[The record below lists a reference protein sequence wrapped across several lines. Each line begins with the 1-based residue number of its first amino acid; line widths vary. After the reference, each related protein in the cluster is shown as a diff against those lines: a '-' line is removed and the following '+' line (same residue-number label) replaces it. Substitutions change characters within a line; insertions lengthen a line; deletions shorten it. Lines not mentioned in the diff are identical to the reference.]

1 MGDSLGEEKSGKIQF
16 PPQLKQ
22 MIERASSDVEGFWGE
37 IAKELHWFEPWD
49 KVYKEEEYP
58 FFKWFV
64 GGKTNISYNCLDYQ
78 VYKKNRGD
86 KAAIIWES
94 AETGETRVLT
104 YRELLRE
111 VERFA
116 ATLKALGV
124 KKGDR
129 VTICMPMVPEA
140 AIAMLATTRIGAI
153 HSVVFAG
160 FGYKAVA
167 DRVADAGSKVLVTA
181 DVGYRRGKVV
191 DLKDIVD
198 KALEMPNEVQKV
210 VVLRRGEAEPQ
221 MKDGRDIYWEEALD
235 KGRGINADVVPMESN
250 ELSFILHTSGTTA
263 KPKGTVQTHGGYQV
277 HIYAMAKWIYGLKDT
292 DMWWCLSDIGW
303 IVGHS
308 YVVYAPLL
316 LGCTTVMYEGV
327 PDYPEP
333 DILWKL
339 VEKNKVTRMWMS
351 PTLVRALMRYGDE
364 WPDKHDLS
372 TIELVVCA
380 GEVLNPPAWRWL
392 QKTVLKDR
400 APVIDHM
407 WQTESSGPMVGYPYG
422 IAMIPIKPGSAGIPL
437 PGIDGDIVDEKG
449 RSLPPEEEGIFVC
462 RGPFPG
468 LTQTLWGADE
478 RYVEEYWNQ
487 IPNCYFTGDAA
498 KKDEDGYIWFIARAD
513 EVIKIAGHRL
523 GTVEVE
529 SAFISHPAVA
539 EAAVIGEP
547 DPLRGEVA
555 AAFVVLK
562 KGYAPSQELEDEL
575 RKTVRDFMGPVVVLG
590 NVSFVDKVPK
600 TRSGKIMRRL
610 VRAII
615 TGQPLGDY
623 STIEDRTAIDE
634 IKKAVERR
642 KKGS

>member
-1 MGDSLGEEKSGKIQF
+1 MEEKKSRKMQL
-16 PPQLKQ
+16 PPQLEQ
-22 MIERASSDVEGFWGE
+22 MLNRATDDVEGFWGE

-78 VYKKNRGD
+78 VLEKNRGD

-94 AETGETRVLT
+94 EMGETRVLT
-104 YRELLRE
+104 YGQLLHE

-116 ATLKALGV
+116 AALKALGV
-124 KKGDR
+124 GKGDR
-129 VTICMPMVPEA
+129 VTLCMPMVPEA

-167 DRVADAGSKVLVTA
+167 DRVADAGSKVLITA
-181 DVGYRRGKVV
+181 DVGYRKGKMI
-191 DLKDIVD
+191 DLKGIVD
-198 KALEMPNEVQKV
+198 RALEMPNEVQKV
-210 VVLRRGEAEPQ
+210 IVLRRGEAEPP
-221 MKDGRDIYWEEALD
+221 MKDGRDIYWEKALD
-235 KGRGINADVVPMESN
+235 EGKGITADVVPMESN

-292 DMWWCLSDIGW
+292 DVWWCLSDIGW

-316 LGCTTVMYEGV
+316 LGCSMVMYEGAL
-327 PDYPEP
+327 DYPQP

-339 VEKNKVTRMWMS
+339 AEKNKVTRMWLS
-351 PTLVRALMRYGDE
+351 PTLIRGLMRYGDE
-364 WPDKHDLS
+364 WPEKHDLS

-407 WQTESSGPMVGYPYG
+407 WQTESSGPMTGYPHG
-422 IAMIPIKPGSAGIPL
+422 IAIIPIKPGSAGIPL
-437 PGIDGDIVDEKG
+437 PGIDGDVVDGKG
-449 RSLPPEEEGIFVC
+449 KSLPSGEEGIFVC
-462 RGPFPG
+462 RKPFPG
-468 LTQTLWGADE
+468 LTQTLWGSDE
-478 RYVEEYWNQ
+478 RYVEEYWDQ
-487 IPNCYFTGDAA
+487 IPNCYYTGDAA

-513 EVIKIAGHRL
+513 EIIKIAGHRI

-539 EAAVIGEP
+539 EAAVTGEP

-555 AAFVVLK
+555 TAFVVLK
-562 KGYAPSQELEDEL
+562 KAYAPSDELKDEL
-575 RKTVRDFMGPVVVLG
+575 RKTVRDTIGPVVVLG
-590 NVSFVDKVPK
+590 NISFVDKVPK

-610 VRAII
+610 VKAII

-634 IKKAVERR
+634 IKKAVERL
-642 KKGS
+642 KKKS

>member
-1 MGDSLGEEKSGKIQF
+1 MEEKKSRKMQL
-16 PPQLKQ
+16 PPQLEQ
-22 MIERASSDVEGFWGE
+22 MLNRATDDVEGFWGE

-78 VYKKNRGD
+78 VLEKNRGD

-94 AETGETRVLT
+94 EMGETRVLT
-104 YRELLRE
+104 YGQLLHE

-116 ATLKALGV
+116 AALKALGV
-124 KKGDR
+124 GKGDR
-129 VTICMPMVPEA
+129 VTLCMPMVPEA

-167 DRVADAGSKVLVTA
+167 DRVADAGSKVLITA
-181 DVGYRRGKVV
+181 DVGYRKGKMI
-191 DLKDIVD
+191 DLKGIVD
-198 KALEMPNEVQKV
+198 RALEMPNEVQKV
-210 VVLRRGEAEPQ
+210 IVLRRGEAEPP
-221 MKDGRDIYWEEALD
+221 MKDGRDIYWEKALD
-235 KGRGINADVVPMESN
+235 EGKGITADVVPMESN

-292 DMWWCLSDIGW
+292 DVWWCLSDIGW

-316 LGCTTVMYEGV
+316 LGCSMVMYEGAL
-327 PDYPEP
+327 DYPQP

-339 VEKNKVTRMWMS
+339 AEKNKVTRMWLS
-351 PTLVRALMRYGDE
+351 PTLIRGLMRYGDE
-364 WPDKHDLS
+364 WPEKHDLS

-407 WQTESSGPMVGYPYG
+407 WQTESSGPMTGYPHG
-422 IAMIPIKPGSAGIPL
+422 IAIIPIKPGSAGIPL
-437 PGIDGDIVDEKG
+437 PGIDGDVVDGKG
-449 RSLPPEEEGIFVC
+449 KSLPPGEEGIFVC
-462 RGPFPG
+462 RKPFPG
-468 LTQTLWGADE
+468 LTQTLWGSDE
-478 RYVEEYWNQ
+478 RYVEEYWDQ
-487 IPNCYFTGDAA
+487 IPNCYYTGDAA

-513 EVIKIAGHRL
+513 EIIKIAGHRI

-539 EAAVIGEP
+539 EAAVTGEP

-555 AAFVVLK
+555 TAFVVLK
-562 KGYAPSQELEDEL
+562 KAYAPSDELKDEL
-575 RKTVRDFMGPVVVLG
+575 RKTVRDTIGPVVVLG
-590 NVSFVDKVPK
+590 NISFVDKVPK

-610 VRAII
+610 VKAII

-634 IKKAVERR
+634 IKKAVERL
-642 KKGS
+642 KKKS

>member
-1 MGDSLGEEKSGKIQF
+1 LGDGLEGEKSRNIQF

-37 IAKELHWFEPWD
+37 ITKELHWFKPWD
-49 KVYKEEEYP
+49 NVYKEEEYP

-78 VYKKNRGD
+78 VFKKNRGD

-94 AETGETRVLT
+94 AETGKTRVLT
-104 YRELLRE
+104 YKQLLHE

-116 ATLKALGV
+116 AALKALGV
-124 KKGDR
+124 EKGDR

-167 DRVADAGSKVLVTA
+167 DRVADAGSKVLITA
-181 DVGYRRGKVV
+181 DLGYRRGKAVN
-191 DLKDIVD
+191 LKEIMD

-210 VVLRRGEAEPQ
+210 VVLRRGEAEPP
-221 MKDGRDIYWEEALD
+221 MKDGRDIYWKEALD
-235 KGRGINADVVPMESN
+235 RGRGIKAEVVPMESN

-277 HIYAMAKWIYGLKDT
+277 HIYAMAKWIYGLNDT

-351 PTLVRALMRYGDE
+351 PTLVRALMRHGDE
-364 WPDKHDLS
+364 WPNKHDLS
-372 TIELVVCA
+372 TIKLVVCA

-400 APVIDHM
+400 AHVIDHM

-437 PGIDGDIVDEKG
+437 PGIEGDIVDEKG
-449 RSLPPEEEGIFVC
+449 KSLPPEEEGIFVC
-462 RGPFPG
+462 RKPFPG

-478 RYVEEYWNQ
+478 RYAEEYWNQ
-487 IPNCYFTGDAA
+487 IPNCYYTGDAA

-513 EVIKIAGHRL
+513 EVIKIAGHRI

-562 KGYAPSQELEDEL
+562 EGYAPSHGLEDEL
-575 RKTVRDFMGPVVVLG
+575 RKTVRDAMGPVVVLG
-590 NVSFVDKVPK
+590 NISFVDKVPK

-623 STIEDRTAIDE
+623 STIEDKTAIDE
-634 IKKAVERR
+634 IKKAVEGR
-642 KKGS
+642 KKGP

>member
-1 MGDSLGEEKSGKIQF
+1 MEEKKSRKMQL
-16 PPQLKQ
+16 PPQLEQ
-22 MIERASSDVEGFWGE
+22 MLNRATDDVEGFWGE

-78 VYKKNRGD
+78 VLEKNRGD

-94 AETGETRVLT
+94 EMGETRVLT
-104 YRELLRE
+104 YGQLLHE

-116 ATLKALGV
+116 AALKALGV
-124 KKGDR
+124 GKGDR
-129 VTICMPMVPEA
+129 VTLCMPMVPEA

-167 DRVADAGSKVLVTA
+167 DRVADAGSKVLITA
-181 DVGYRRGKVV
+181 DVGYRKGKMI
-191 DLKDIVD
+191 DLKGIVD
-198 KALEMPNEVQKV
+198 RSLEMPNEVQKV
-210 VVLRRGEAEPQ
+210 IVLRRGEAEPP
-221 MKDGRDIYWEEALD
+221 MKDGRDIYWEKALD
-235 KGRGINADVVPMESN
+235 EGKRTTADVVPMESN

-292 DMWWCLSDIGW
+292 DVWWCLSDIGW

-316 LGCTTVMYEGV
+316 LGCSTVMYEGAL
-327 PDYPEP
+327 DYPQP

-339 VEKNKVTRMWMS
+339 AEKNKVTRMWLS
-351 PTLVRALMRYGDE
+351 PTLIRGLMRYGDE
-364 WPDKHDLS
+364 WPEKHDLS

-407 WQTESSGPMVGYPYG
+407 WQTESSGPMTGYPHG
-422 IAMIPIKPGSAGIPL
+422 IAIIPIKPGSAGIPL
-437 PGIDGDIVDEKG
+437 PGIDGDVVDGKG
-449 RSLPPEEEGIFVC
+449 KSLPPGEEGIFVC
-462 RGPFPG
+462 RKPFPG
-468 LTQTLWGADE
+468 LTQTLWGSDE
-478 RYVEEYWNQ
+478 RYVEEYWDQ
-487 IPNCYFTGDAA
+487 IPNCYYTGDVA

-513 EVIKIAGHRL
+513 EIIKIAGHRI

-539 EAAVIGEP
+539 EAAVTGEP

-555 AAFVVLK
+555 TAFVVLK
-562 KGYAPSQELEDEL
+562 KGYASSDELKDEL
-575 RKTVRDFMGPVVVLG
+575 RKTVRDTIGPVVVLG
-590 NVSFVDKVPK
+590 NISFVDKVPK

-610 VRAII
+610 VKAII

-623 STIEDRTAIDE
+623 STLEDRTAIDE

>member
-1 MGDSLGEEKSGKIQF
+1 MGEEKSRKMQF

-22 MIERASSDVEGFWGE
+22 MLDRAANDMEGFWGE
-37 IAKELHWFEPWD
+37 IAKELHWFEPWE
-49 KVYKEEEYP
+49 KVYKEEGYP

-78 VYKKNRGD
+78 VFKKNRGD

-116 ATLKALGV
+116 AALKALGV
-124 KKGDR
+124 GRGDR
-129 VTICMPMVPEA
+129 VTICMPMIPEA

-167 DRVADAGSKVLVTA
+167 DRVADAGSKVLITA
-181 DVGYRRGKVV
+181 DVGYRRGKAI
-191 DLKDIVD
+191 DLKGIVD

-210 VVLRRGEAEPQ
+210 IVLRRGEVELP
-221 MKDGRDIYWEEALD
+221 MRDGRDICWEKALD
-235 KGRGINADVVPMESN
+235 EGKGITADVVPMGSN

-277 HIYAMAKWIYGLKDT
+277 HIYAMAKWVYGLKDG
-292 DMWWCLSDIGW
+292 DIWWCLSDIGW

-308 YVVYAPLL
+308 YVVYAPFLI
-316 LGCTTVMYEGV
+316 GCTTLMYEGT

-333 DILWKL
+333 DILWRL
-339 VEKNKVTRMWMS
+339 VEKNKVTRLWMS
-351 PTLVRALMRYGDE
+351 PTLIRGLMRYGDE
-364 WPDKHDLS
+364 WPNKHDLS

-380 GEVLNPPAWRWL
+380 GEVLNPPAWSWL
-392 QKTVLKDR
+392 QKVVLKDR

-407 WQTESSGPMVGYPYG
+407 WQTESSGPMTGYPYG
-422 IAMIPIKPGSAGIPL
+422 IATIPIKPGSAGIPL
-437 PGIDGDIVDEKG
+437 PGIDGDVVDERG
-449 RSLPPEEEGIFVC
+449 RSLPPGREGIFVC
-462 RGPFPG
+462 RRPFPG
-468 LTQTLWGADE
+468 LTQTLWRADE

-487 IPNCYFTGDAA
+487 IPNCYYTGDAA
-498 KKDEDGYIWFIARAD
+498 KKDEDGYIWFVARAD
-513 EVIKIAGHRL
+513 EVIKIAGHRV

-529 SAFISHPAVA
+529 SAFLSHPAVA
-539 EAAVIGEP
+539 EAAVTGEP

-555 AAFVVLK
+555 TAFVVLK
-562 KGYAPSQELEDEL
+562 KDHVPSDELQDEL
-575 RKTVRDFMGPVVVLG
+575 RKTVRDTMGPVVVLG
-590 NVSFVDKVPK
+590 DISFVDKIPK

-610 VRAII
+610 IKAII

-634 IKKAVERR
+634 IKRAVEGR
-642 KKGS
+642 KKKS

>member
-1 MGDSLGEEKSGKIQF
+1 MKEKKSRKMQL
-16 PPQLKQ
+16 PPQLEQ
-22 MIERASSDVEGFWGE
+22 MLNRATDDVEGFWGE
-37 IAKELHWFEPWD
+37 IAKELHWFELWD
-49 KVYKEEEYP
+49 KVYKGEEYP

-78 VYKKNRGD
+78 VLEKNRGD

-94 AETGETRVLT
+94 EMGETRVLT
-104 YRELLRE
+104 YGQLLHE

-116 ATLKALGV
+116 AALKALGV
-124 KKGDR
+124 GKGDR
-129 VTICMPMVPEA
+129 VTLCMPMVPEA
-140 AIAMLATTRIGAI
+140 AIAMLAITRIGAI

-167 DRVADAGSKVLVTA
+167 DRMADAGSKVLITA
-181 DVGYRRGKVV
+181 DVGYRKGKMI
-191 DLKDIVD
+191 DLKGIVD
-198 KALEMPNEVQKV
+198 RALEMPNEVQKV
-210 VVLRRGEAEPQ
+210 IVLRRGEAEPP
-221 MKDGRDIYWEEALD
+221 MKDGRDIYWEKALD
-235 KGRGINADVVPMESN
+235 EGKGITADVVPMESN

-277 HIYAMAKWIYGLKDT
+277 HIYSMAKWIYGLKDT
-292 DMWWCLSDIGW
+292 DVWWCLSDIGW

-316 LGCTTVMYEGV
+316 LGCSTVMYEGAL
-327 PDYPEP
+327 DYPQP

-339 VEKNKVTRMWMS
+339 AEKNKVTRMWLS
-351 PTLVRALMRYGDE
+351 PTLIRGLMRYGDE
-364 WPDKHDLS
+364 WPEKHDLS

-407 WQTESSGPMVGYPYG
+407 WQTESSGPMTGYPHG
-422 IAMIPIKPGSAGIPL
+422 IAIIPIKPGSAGIPL
-437 PGIDGDIVDEKG
+437 PGIDGDVVDGKG
-449 RSLPPEEEGIFVC
+449 KSLPPGEEGIFVC
-462 RGPFPG
+462 RKPFPG
-468 LTQTLWGADE
+468 LTQTLWGSDE
-478 RYVEEYWNQ
+478 RYVEEYWDQ
-487 IPNCYFTGDAA
+487 IPNCYYTGDAA

-513 EVIKIAGHRL
+513 EIIKIAGHRI

-555 AAFVVLK
+555 TAFVVLK
-562 KGYAPSQELEDEL
+562 KGYASSDELKDEL
-575 RKTVRDFMGPVVVLG
+575 RKTVRDTIGPVVVLG
-590 NVSFVDKVPK
+590 NISFVDKVPK

-610 VRAII
+610 VKSII
-615 TGQPLGDY
+615 TGKPLGDY

>member
-1 MGDSLGEEKSGKIQF
+1 MEGEKSRKIQF

-22 MIERASSDVEGFWGE
+22 MLDRATGDVEGFWGE
-37 IAKELHWFEPWD
+37 IAKDLHWFEPWD

-78 VYKKNRGD
+78 VFKKNRGD

-104 YRELLRE
+104 YRQLLHE

-116 ATLKALGV
+116 AALKALGV
-124 KKGDR
+124 EKGDR

-153 HSVVFAG
+153 HSAVFAG

-167 DRVADAGSKVLVTA
+167 DRVADAGSKVLITA

-191 DLKDIVD
+191 NLKGIID

-210 VVLRRGEAEPQ
+210 IVLRRGEAEPP
-221 MKDGRDIYWEEALD
+221 MEDGRDIYWEEALD
-235 KGRGINADVVPMESN
+235 KGKGITADVVPMESN

-277 HIYAMAKWIYGLKDT
+277 HIFNMGKWVYGLKDT
-292 DMWWCLSDIGW
+292 DIWWCLSDIGW

-316 LGCTTVMYEGV
+316 FGCTTLMYEGV
-327 PDYPEP
+327 PDYPKP

-339 VEKNKVTRMWMS
+339 VEKHKVTRMWLA
-351 PTLVRALMRYGDE
+351 PTLVRALMRYGEE
-364 WPDKHDLS
+364 WTHRHDLS
-372 TIELVVCA
+372 SLELVVCA
-380 GEVLNPPAWRWL
+380 GEVLNPGAWTWME
-392 QKTVLKDR
+392 KTVLKDR
-400 APVIDHM
+400 TTVIDHM
-407 WQTESSGPMVGYPYG
+407 WQTESSGPMIGYPCG
-422 IAMIPIKPGSAGIPL
+422 IAMIPAKPGSAGIPL
-437 PGIDGDIVDEKG
+437 PGIDADVVDENGK
-449 RSLPPEEEGIFVC
+449 SLPPGKEGVLVC
-462 RGPFPG
+462 RSPFPG
-468 LTQTLWGADE
+468 LTQTLWRARE
-478 RYVEEYWNQ
+478 RYVEEYWNK
-487 IPNCYFTGDAA
+487 IPNCYHTGDAV
-498 KKDEDGYIWFIARAD
+498 KKDEDGYIWFIARTD
-513 EVIKIAGHRL
+513 EVMKIAGHRI
-523 GTVEVE
+523 GTMEVE
-529 SAFISHPAVA
+529 NAFMSHPAVA
-539 EAAVIGEP
+539 EVAITGEP

-555 AAFVVLK
+555 TAFAVLK
-562 KGYAPSQELEDEL
+562 EGQAPGEELKDEL
-575 RKTVRDFMGPVVVLG
+575 RKTVRDAFGPIVVIKEI
-590 NVSFVDKVPK
+590 SFVDKIPK

-610 VRAII
+610 LKAVI

-634 IKKAVERR
+634 IKKAVEKR
-642 KKGS
+642 KKEP

>member
-1 MGDSLGEEKSGKIQF
+1 MKEKKSRKMQL
-16 PPQLKQ
+16 PPQLEQ
-22 MIERASSDVEGFWGE
+22 MLNRATDDVEGFWGE
-37 IAKELHWFEPWD
+37 IAKEPHWFELWD
-49 KVYKEEEYP
+49 KVYKGEEYP

-78 VYKKNRGD
+78 VLEKNRGD

-94 AETGETRVLT
+94 EMGETRVLT
-104 YRELLRE
+104 YGQLLHE

-116 ATLKALGV
+116 AALKALGV
-124 KKGDR
+124 GKGDR
-129 VTICMPMVPEA
+129 VTLCMPMVPEA
-140 AIAMLATTRIGAI
+140 AIAMLAITRIGAI

-167 DRVADAGSKVLVTA
+167 DRMADAGSKVLITA
-181 DVGYRRGKVV
+181 DVGYRKGKMI
-191 DLKDIVD
+191 DLKGIVD
-198 KALEMPNEVQKV
+198 RALEMPNEVQKV
-210 VVLRRGEAEPQ
+210 IVLRRGEAEPP
-221 MKDGRDIYWEEALD
+221 MKDGRDIYWEKALD
-235 KGRGINADVVPMESN
+235 EGKGITADVVPMESN

-277 HIYAMAKWIYGLKDT
+277 HIYSMAKWIYGLKDT
-292 DMWWCLSDIGW
+292 DVWWCLSDIGW

-316 LGCTTVMYEGV
+316 LGCSTVMYEGAL
-327 PDYPEP
+327 DYPQP

-339 VEKNKVTRMWMS
+339 AEKNKVTRMWLS
-351 PTLVRALMRYGDE
+351 PTLIRGLMRYGDE
-364 WPDKHDLS
+364 WPEKHDLS

-407 WQTESSGPMVGYPYG
+407 WQTESSGPMTGYPHG
-422 IAMIPIKPGSAGIPL
+422 IAIIPIKPGSAGIPL
-437 PGIDGDIVDEKG
+437 PGIDGDVVDGKG
-449 RSLPPEEEGIFVC
+449 KSLPPGEEGIFVC
-462 RGPFPG
+462 RKPFPG
-468 LTQTLWGADE
+468 LTQTLWGSDE
-478 RYVEEYWNQ
+478 RYVEEYWDQ
-487 IPNCYFTGDAA
+487 IPNCYYTGDAA

-513 EVIKIAGHRL
+513 EIIKIAGHRI

-555 AAFVVLK
+555 TAFVVLK
-562 KGYAPSQELEDEL
+562 KGYASSDELKDEL
-575 RKTVRDFMGPVVVLG
+575 RKTVRDTIGPVVVLG
-590 NVSFVDKVPK
+590 NISFVDKVPK

-610 VRAII
+610 VKSII
-615 TGQPLGDY
+615 TGKPLGDY

>member
-1 MGDSLGEEKSGKIQF
+1 
-16 PPQLKQ
+16 
-22 MIERASSDVEGFWGE
+22 
-37 IAKELHWFEPWD
+37 
-49 KVYKEEEYP
+49 
-58 FFKWFV
+58 
-64 GGKTNISYNCLDYQ
+64 
-78 VYKKNRGD
+78 
-86 KAAIIWES
+86 
-94 AETGETRVLT
+94 
-104 YRELLRE
+104 
-111 VERFA
+111 
-116 ATLKALGV
+116 
-124 KKGDR
+124 
-129 VTICMPMVPEA
+129 MPMVPEA

-153 HSVVFAG
+153 HSGVFAG
-160 FGYKAVA
+160 FGFKAVG

-181 DVGYRRGKVV
+181 DIGYRRGKEVN
-191 DLKDIVD
+191 LKEIVD

-210 VVLRRGEAEPQ
+210 VVLRRGEAEPL
-221 MKDGRDIYWEEALD
+221 MEDGRDIYWEEALD
-235 KGRGINADVVPMESN
+235 RGRGINADVVPMESN

-339 VEKNKVTRMWMS
+339 VEKNKATRMWMS
-351 PTLVRALMRYGDE
+351 PTLVRALMRHGDE
-364 WPDKHDLS
+364 WPNKHDLS

-400 APVIDHM
+400 AHVIDHM

-437 PGIDGDIVDEKG
+437 PGIEGDIVDEKG
-449 RSLPPEEEGIFVC
+449 KSLPPEGEGIFVC
-462 RGPFPG
+462 RRPFPG

-478 RYVEEYWNQ
+478 RYAEEYWNQ
-487 IPNCYFTGDAA
+487 IPNCYYTGDAA

-513 EVIKIAGHRL
+513 EVIKIAGHRI

-529 SAFISHPAVA
+529 SAFISHSAVA

-555 AAFVVLK
+555 TAFVVLK
-562 KGYAPSQELEDEL
+562 EGHAPSQRLEDEL
-575 RKTVRDFMGPVVVLG
+575 RKTVRDAMGPVVVLG
-590 NVSFVDKVPK
+590 DISFVDKVPK

-610 VRAII
+610 VKAII
-615 TGQPLGDY
+615 TDQPLGDY
-623 STIEDRTAIDE
+623 STIEDKTAIDE
-634 IKKAVERR
+634 IKKAVEGR

>member
-1 MGDSLGEEKSGKIQF
+1 LGEEKSGKIQF
-16 PPQLKQ
+16 PPRLRQ
-22 MIERASSDVEGFWGE
+22 MLERALDDVEGFWGE
-37 IAKELHWFEPWD
+37 IAQELHWFKPWD
-49 KVYKEEEYP
+49 EVYVKQEYP
-58 FFKWFV
+58 FFKWFM
-64 GGKTNISYNCLDYQ
+64 GGETNISYNCLDYQ
-78 VYKKNRGD
+78 VFKKNRGD

-94 AETGETRVLT
+94 GETGETRVLT
-104 YRELLRE
+104 YLQLLNE

-116 ATLKALGV
+116 AALKALGV
-124 KKGDR
+124 GKGDR
-129 VTICMPMVPEA
+129 VSICMPMVPEA
-140 AIAMLATTRIGAI
+140 AIAMLATTRIGAV

-181 DVGYRRGKVV
+181 DVGFRRGEVV
-191 DLKDIVD
+191 NLKEIVD
-198 KALEMPNEVQKV
+198 RALEMPNEVQKV

-292 DMWWCLSDIGW
+292 DVWWCLSDIGW

-351 PTLVRALMRYGDE
+351 PTLVRALMRHGDE
-364 WPDKHDLS
+364 WPNKHDLS

-400 APVIDHM
+400 VHVIDHM
-407 WQTESSGPMVGYPYG
+407 WQTESSGPMVGYPSG

-437 PGIDGDIVDEKG
+437 PGIEGDIVNEKG

-513 EVIKIAGHRL
+513 EVIKIAGHRI

-562 KGYAPSQELEDEL
+562 EGYAPSQELEDEL
-575 RKTVRDFMGPVVVLG
+575 RKTVRDAMGPVVVLG
-590 NVSFVDKVPK
+590 NISFVDKVPK

-623 STIEDRTAIDE
+623 STIEDKTAIDE
-634 IKKAVERR
+634 IKKAVEGR

>member
-1 MGDSLGEEKSGKIQF
+1 LKEKKSRKMQL
-16 PPQLKQ
+16 PPQLEQ
-22 MIERASSDVEGFWGE
+22 MLNRATDDVEGFWGE

-78 VYKKNRGD
+78 VFKKNRGD

-94 AETGETRVLT
+94 EMGETRVLT
-104 YRELLRE
+104 YGQLLHE

-116 ATLKALGV
+116 AALKALGV
-124 KKGDR
+124 GKGDR
-129 VTICMPMVPEA
+129 VTLCMPMVPEA

-167 DRVADAGSKVLVTA
+167 DRVADAGSKVLITA
-181 DVGYRRGKVV
+181 DVGYRKGKMI
-191 DLKDIVD
+191 DLKEIVD
-198 KALEMPNEVQKV
+198 RALEMPNEVQKV
-210 VVLRRGEAEPQ
+210 IVLRRGEAEPP
-221 MKDGRDIYWEEALD
+221 MKDGRDIYWEKALD
-235 KGRGINADVVPMESN
+235 EGKGITADVVPMESN

-292 DMWWCLSDIGW
+292 DVWWCLSDIGW

-316 LGCTTVMYEGV
+316 LGCSTVMYEGAL
-327 PDYPEP
+327 DYPQP

-339 VEKNKVTRMWMS
+339 AEKNEVTRMWLS
-351 PTLVRALMRYGDE
+351 PTLIRGLMRYVDE
-364 WPDKHDLS
+364 WPEKHDLS

-407 WQTESSGPMVGYPYG
+407 WQTESSGPMTGYPHG
-422 IAMIPIKPGSAGIPL
+422 IAIIPIKPGSAGIPL
-437 PGIDGDIVDEKG
+437 PGIDGDVVDGKG
-449 RSLPPEEEGIFVC
+449 KSLPPGEEGIFVC
-462 RGPFPG
+462 RKPFPG
-468 LTQTLWGADE
+468 LTQTLWGSDE
-478 RYVEEYWNQ
+478 RYVEEYWDQ
-487 IPNCYFTGDAA
+487 IPNCYYTGDVA

-513 EVIKIAGHRL
+513 EIIKIAGHRI

-539 EAAVIGEP
+539 EAAVTGEP

-555 AAFVVLK
+555 TAFVVLK
-562 KGYAPSQELEDEL
+562 KGYASSDELKDEL
-575 RKTVRDFMGPVVVLG
+575 RKTVRDTIGPVVVLG
-590 NVSFVDKVPK
+590 NISFVDKVPK

-610 VRAII
+610 VKAII

-623 STIEDRTAIDE
+623 STLEDRTAIDE

>member
-1 MGDSLGEEKSGKIQF
+1 LGDSLGEEKSRNIQF

-22 MIERASSDVEGFWGE
+22 MLDRAADDVEGFWGE

-78 VYKKNRGD
+78 VFKKNRGD

-104 YRELLRE
+104 YRQLLRE

-116 ATLKALGV
+116 AALKALGV
-124 KKGDR
+124 EKGDR

-167 DRVADAGSKVLVTA
+167 DRVADAGSKVLITA
-181 DVGYRRGKVV
+181 DVGYRRGKAV
-191 DLKDIVD
+191 DLKEIVD

-235 KGRGINADVVPMESN
+235 KGRRINADVVPMESN

-437 PGIDGDIVDEKG
+437 PGIGGDIVDEKG

-487 IPNCYFTGDAA
+487 IPNCYYTGDAA

-513 EVIKIAGHRL
+513 EVIKIAGHRI

-590 NVSFVDKVPK
+590 NISFVDKVPK

-610 VRAII
+610 VKAII

-623 STIEDRTAIDE
+623 STIEDKTAIDE
-634 IKKAVERR
+634 IKKAVEKR
-642 KKGS
+642 KKRS

>member
-1 MGDSLGEEKSGKIQF
+1 LGDSLGEEKSRNIQF

-22 MIERASSDVEGFWGE
+22 MLDRAADDVEGFWGE

-78 VYKKNRGD
+78 VFKKNRGD

-104 YRELLRE
+104 YRQLLRE

-116 ATLKALGV
+116 AALKALGV
-124 KKGDR
+124 EKGDR

-167 DRVADAGSKVLVTA
+167 DRVADAGSKVLITA
-181 DVGYRRGKVV
+181 DVGYRRGKAV
-191 DLKDIVD
+191 DLKEIVD

-235 KGRGINADVVPMESN
+235 KGRRINADVVPMESN

-437 PGIDGDIVDEKG
+437 PGIGGDIVDEKG

-478 RYVEEYWNQ
+478 RYAEEYWNQ
-487 IPNCYFTGDAA
+487 IPNCYYTGDAA

-513 EVIKIAGHRL
+513 EVIKIAGHRI

-562 KGYAPSQELEDEL
+562 KGYVPSQGVEDEL
-575 RKTVRDFMGPVVVLG
+575 RKTVRDAMGPVVVLG
-590 NVSFVDKVPK
+590 DISFVDKVPK

-623 STIEDRTAIDE
+623 STIEDKTAIDE
-634 IKKAVERR
+634 IKKAVEKR
-642 KKGS
+642 KKRS

>member
-1 MGDSLGEEKSGKIQF
+1 
-16 PPQLKQ
+16 
-22 MIERASSDVEGFWGE
+22 MIERASNDMEGFWGE

-49 KVYKEEEYP
+49 KVYKEEKYP

-78 VYKKNRGD
+78 VFKKNRGN
-86 KAAIIWES
+86 KAALIWES
-94 AETGETRVLT
+94 GETGETRILT
-104 YRELLRE
+104 YGELLRE

-116 ATLKALGV
+116 AALKALGV
-124 KKGDR
+124 EKGDR

-140 AIAMLATTRIGAI
+140 ATAMLAATRIGAI

-191 DLKDIVD
+191 NLKEIVD

-210 VVLRRGEAEPQ
+210 VVLRRGEVEPR

-235 KGRGINADVVPMESN
+235 RGRGLNADVVPMESN

-277 HIYAMAKWIYGLKDT
+277 HIYAMAKWVYGLKDK
-292 DMWWCLSDIGW
+292 DIWWCLSDIGW

-351 PTLVRALMRYGDE
+351 PTLVRALMRCGDE
-364 WPDKHDLS
+364 WPSKHDLS

-437 PGIDGDIVDEKG
+437 PGIEGDVVDEKG

-462 RGPFPG
+462 RRPFPG

-478 RYVEEYWNQ
+478 RYAEEYWNQ

-513 EVIKIAGHRL
+513 EVIKIAGHRI

-555 AAFVVLK
+555 TAFVVLK
-562 KGYAPSQELEDEL
+562 EGYAPSQELEDEL
-575 RKTVRDFMGPVVVLG
+575 RKTVRDSMGPVVVLG
-590 NVSFVDKVPK
+590 NISFVNKVPK

-610 VRAII
+610 VKAIV

-623 STIEDRTAIDE
+623 STIEDVTAIDE
-634 IKKAVERR
+634 IKKAVKR
-642 KKGS
+642 GSN